1 MLLKILL
8 CAARG
13 GRQMEPLEE
22 KAKVLIEN
30 VKEQINP
37 GNRSLDIG
45 IFVSQCLRGKEI
57 NLYEAY
63 LLSGIKM
70 EFTRLSYVQPA
81 WCNRVRISILLELL
95 NLRLLAAAFEEK
107 GVESQWI
114 KYAKEAYSMNKEK
127 RPHYIL
133 DHYQEYL
140 KETISPKFL
149 QSLKD
154 VRASRSKPFDNGPY
168 HTEVFPYNK
177 CKCEE
182 LLLQGKTLPRRDKK
196 VGSVIENLIVELAL
210 ISD

>member
-1 MLLKILL
+1 
-8 CAARG
+8 
-13 GRQMEPLEE
+13 MEPLKE
-22 KAKVLIEN
+22 KANALIER
-30 VKEQINP
+30 VKAAATP
-37 GNRSLDIG
+37 GNRSLEIG
-45 IFVSQCLRGKEI
+45 VFISQGLRGKEI

-63 LLSGIKM
+63 LLSRMKM

-81 WCNRVRISILLELL
+81 WYNRVRISILLELL

-107 GVESQWI
+107 SEETRWI
-114 KYAKEAYSMNKEK
+114 GYAKEAYSMNQER

-140 KETISPKFL
+140 KETIPPQFL
-149 QSLKD
+149 QNLRD

-182 LLLQGKTLPRRDKK
+182 LLLQEKTLPRRNKK
-196 VGSVIENLIVELAL
+196 VCNTVENLLAELML
-210 ISD
+210 ILEE